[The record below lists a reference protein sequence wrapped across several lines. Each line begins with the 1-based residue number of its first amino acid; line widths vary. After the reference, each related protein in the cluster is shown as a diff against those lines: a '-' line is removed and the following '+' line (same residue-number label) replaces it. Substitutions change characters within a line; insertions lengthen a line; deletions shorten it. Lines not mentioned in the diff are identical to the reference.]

1 MSSLREMIMG
11 LGRHGSGGLGRQDCT
26 VSGSGSPTMKH
37 GKVRIE
43 VLDAVNGR
51 VLEVAHRVDTDR
63 DWEIDLYI
71 VRDDEALADA
81 IATVLVLRGGK

>member
-1 MSSLREMIMG
+1 MRAK
-11 LGRHGSGGLGRQDCT
+11 C
-26 VSGSGSPTMKH
+26 
-37 GKVRIE
+37 RIE
-43 VLDAVNGR
+43 ILHAINGR
-51 VLEVAHRVDTDR
+51 VLELATRADTNH

>member
-1 MSSLREMIMG
+1 MRSLRELIMG

-51 VLEVAHRVDTDR
+51 VALGATFNPMQMGRSLNVYESDDTARQKQR
-63 DWEIDLYI
+63 D
-71 VRDDEALADA
+71 
-81 IATVLVLRGGK
+81 